1 MEEKRKLSEKKA
13 IHNLPHEF
21 IFFFLYAYI
30 HADQPA
36 LMDGIMMMKVKQVL
50 LKNEF
55 QFGAAATSIATCSS

>member
-1 MEEKRKLSEKKA
+1 MEEKKKLSEKKA
-13 IHNLPHEF
+13 IHNLPH
-21 IFFFLYAYI
+21 
-30 HADQPA
+30 DQPA